1 MIADD
6 RATRKADHR
15 PRKAETMRVTLSRNA
30 YDAGVRA
37 ALRTVFTP
45 AEISGIL
52 SDQNAKP
59 ARLAEAELSCRGVM
73 AMLDPDRTYL
83 RGEIDRIVE
92 AAEVSGWLTG
102 EALECRAHGLSL
114 AQVRGPIL
122 AGSLPGYEA

>member
-1 MIADD
+1 
-6 RATRKADHR
+6 
-15 PRKAETMRVTLSRNA
+15 MRTTLSRNE
-30 YDAGVRA
+30 YDAGIRRA
-37 ALRTVFTP
+37 LADVFPP
-45 AEISGIL
+45 AELAAIFGEQAS
-52 SDQNAKP
+52 KP